1 MEPYPNNVTERVNPR
16 IGTRFWIFPQPPF
29 IPGYE
34 EPDRVWLSILPDE
47 IRDGPSD
54 QWVYVVDPLIEKQPY
69 SPDDLPPFEG
79 ERRPAARSGPDR
91 NFDDMDPKSRA
102 YLGVH
107 VYACVHFV
115 LDIWHSYLGHRI
127 RWFFDPAFR
136 RLEIIPLVDWDN
148 AHAGYG
154 YLELGASDVGGV
166 LRPYALNFDTI
177 AHEVGHFISLSELG
191 IPMIT
196 SREADF
202 FPFSE
207 AFSDCV
213 SLISLLHFDSA
224 VDRLLR
230 RTQGNLL
237 LSNELNRFAETSP
250 ETQIRL
256 ATNFRRMSETTREPH
271 DRSLPFLGAIF
282 DSIVEIYH
290 RQLVRDGFADRRLL
304 NVDLRDLTLSEFDEF
319 RLLTERSFRDR
330 PLYFK
335 LALETARDQ
344 VGSALAASLR
354 TLDPNTMTLEQVARA
369 VIQAA
374 SRGGADALEA
384 NFVWREIIGPR

>member
-1 MEPYPNNVTERVNPR
+1 MEPYPNNMTERVNPR

-29 IPGYE
+29 LPGYE

-54 QWVYVVDPLIEKQPY
+54 QWVYVVDPLIEKRPY
-69 SPDDLPPFEG
+69 GPDDLPPFEG

-91 NFDDMDPKSRA
+91 NFDNMDPKSRA

-191 IPMIT
+191 IPVIT

-290 RQLVRDGFADRRLL
+290 RQLVRAGFADRRLL
-304 NVDLRDLTLSEFDEF
+304 QVDPRDLTMSEFDEF
-319 RLLTERSFRDR
+319 RSLTERSFRDR